1 MSASCEQDP
10 YSVLST
16 HYTAEGGQYLR
27 RFFTRIPR
35 RPFTIQPMAKPSAAA
50 RTIQMTI
57 CEPTYSTYS
66 SRAMNSMRRFFCRP
80 SSVELSAIG
89 RVSP

>member
-1 MSASCEQDP
+1 M
-10 YSVLST
+10 
-16 HYTAEGGQYLR
+16 
-27 RFFTRIPR
+27 PR
-35 RPFTIQPMAKPSAAA
+35 RLFTIQPMANPRAAA
-50 RTIQMTI
+50 RTIQMMI

-66 SRAMNSMRRFFCRP
+66 SSAMNSMRRFFCRP